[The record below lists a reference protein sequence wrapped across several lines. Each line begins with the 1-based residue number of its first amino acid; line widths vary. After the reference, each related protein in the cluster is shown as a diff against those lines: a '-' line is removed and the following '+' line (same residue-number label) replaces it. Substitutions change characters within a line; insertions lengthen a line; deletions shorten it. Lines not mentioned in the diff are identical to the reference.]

1 MEHFGA
7 SFREPWFTKT
17 GEVRAQKGYKILYE
31 SEIPPEF
38 IKEGYFLPVWIIA
51 NVQETDEDQ
60 VWLSDVEVLNEFMD
74 TESKELVD
82 AHAADIANTVQG
94 KKAIRLT
101 RNEYWYMFPQGTEIE
116 VKNYISRHSQEAL
129 KVALCVYQEI
139 LPFPKLLELLRLPPT
154 YRMAHLP
161 YFISHQWSV
170 YPEQL
175 LASLKAISPA
185 ATVDPSSVRTLS
197 QLHALR

>member
-1 MEHFGA
+1 MERFRA

-17 GEVRAQKGYKILYE
+17 GKVWAKKGHKILYE
-31 SEIPPEF
+31 TEIPPEF
-38 IKEGYFLPVWIIA
+38 IKEGYFLPLWIIA
-51 NVQETDEDQ
+51 NVQDTDGDR
-60 VWLSDVEVLNEFMD
+60 VWLSDVEVLNGFMHA
-74 TESKELVD
+74 ESKELVD
-82 AHAADIANTVQG
+82 ANAEDIAKTIQG
-94 KKAIRLT
+94 KAIRLT

-116 VKNYISRHSQEAL
+116 VKNYISQYGQEAL
-129 KVALCVYQEI
+129 KIALGLYQEI
-139 LPFPKLLELLRLPPT
+139 LPFPRLLELMRLPPT

-185 ATVDPSSVRTLS
+185 KG
-197 QLHALR
+197 